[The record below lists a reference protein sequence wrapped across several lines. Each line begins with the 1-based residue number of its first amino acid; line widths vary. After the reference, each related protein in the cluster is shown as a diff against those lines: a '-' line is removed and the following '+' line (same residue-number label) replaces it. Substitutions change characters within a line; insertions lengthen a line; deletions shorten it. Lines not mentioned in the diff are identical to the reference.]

1 MADIVTRALALI
13 AIVGIG
19 LGIKRLGWVTKDQFG
34 LFAKLV
40 LGITLPCALF
50 TAFNDYHLEYALLGL
65 TVLALVIN
73 VAQQALGYL
82 IASRRG
88 RREQAFA
95 VLNSGSYNIGAFAT
109 PYLAGFMGPH
119 AMVYATLFDFGTAFS
134 AAGIGY
140 GWGMALAGEP
150 GTFRWRDTARM
161 VFRSPI
167 FVTYLVLLVMRLLDL
182 RLPDPVITFTST
194 VGAANPFLAMLM
206 IGIGLELRLSRSKYA
221 AAAKFLAVRY
231 TFSVVAAVACWT
243 LLPLPE
249 EARLVVVMLL
259 FAPIAAMMSGFTA
272 KAGLDVELSAFM
284 TSITLVVGIV
294 ALPGLYL
301 WLR

>member
-1 MADIVTRALALI
+1 MADIVTRALALV

-34 LFAKLV
+34 LFARLV

-73 VAQQALGYL
+73 VGQQAIGYL
-82 IASRRG
+82 LASRRG

-119 AMVYATLFDFGTAFS
+119 AMVYSTLFDFGTAFS
-134 AAGIGY
+134 AAGVGY

-150 GTFRWRDTARM
+150 GSFPLARHRTDG
-161 VFRSPI
+161 VPVAGLRHLPGVAGDASARS
-167 FVTYLVLLVMRLLDL
+167 
-182 RLPDPVITFTST
+182 
-194 VGAANPFLAMLM
+194 
-206 IGIGLELRLSRSKYA
+206 A
-221 AAAKFLAVRY
+221 AAR
-231 TFSVVAAVACWT
+231 
-243 LLPLPE
+243 
-249 EARLVVVMLL
+249 
-259 FAPIAAMMSGFTA
+259 SGDHVHRRRWGRRTR
-272 KAGLDVELSAFM
+272 S
-284 TSITLVVGIV
+284 
-294 ALPGLYL
+294 
-301 WLR
+301 WRC